1 LEVETVEIPG
11 EGLDPG
17 SGPDVEWCRCK
28 RQARSKL
35 NLPEQVQ
42 WIGGIMGLLDGKTA
56 VIFGLANERSIAWG
70 ITQAMHR
77 EGARIGISYAGEV
90 LERRVRP
97 LADEIQCKW
106 IEQCDVTQ
114 DEQIASI
121 ADKARKDF
129 GKIDVLV
136 HSIAFAGRDELS
148 RPYYDTSREGFKTA
162 MDISVFSFV
171 ALARSFRTLMGS
183 GGSMLCMTYY
193 GSVKVAPHYNVMGVA
208 KAALE
213 SSTRYLAYDLGP
225 EKIRVNAIS
234 AGPIRTLAAA
244 GVGGFRDMYKHFAE
258 VSPLRENVTIE
269 DVGNAAVFLASD
281 LSAKITGEV
290 LYVDSGFNAVG
301 VQMGLPNER
310 GE

>member
-1 LEVETVEIPG
+1 
-11 EGLDPG
+11 
-17 SGPDVEWCRCK
+17 
-28 RQARSKL
+28 
-35 NLPEQVQ
+35 
-42 WIGGIMGLLDGKTA
+42 MGLLEGKTA
-56 VIFGLANERSIAWG
+56 LVFGIANERSIAWG
-70 ITQAMHR
+70 ITQAMYR
-77 EGARIGISYAGEV
+77 EGAQIGISFAGEA
-90 LERRVRP
+90 LARRVRP
-97 LADEIQCKW
+97 LADQIQCKW
-106 IEQCDVTQ
+106 VEECDVTQ
-114 DEQIASI
+114 DAAIESTAE
-121 ADKARKDF
+121 KARKKF
-129 GKIDVLV
+129 GRIDVLV

-148 RPYYDTSREGFKTA
+148 GPFYTTTREGFKTA

-171 ALARSFRTLMGS
+171 AMAKAFRPLMPQ

-281 LSAKITGEV
+281 LSARITGEV

-301 VQMGLPNER
+301 VQVGTAKE
-310 GE
+310 GAED